1 MEPVEDIVDLLA
13 LHLGIDPVG
22 EESVAGLE
30 NEHKVTHETHAG
42 PPRDNP
48 TLYSPVAGLKLH
60 LTSVLT
66 CMTPSSVR
74 VLVSITEIPSAV
86 RSAKIF

>member
-1 MEPVEDIVDLLA
+1 MQPVQNIVDLLA
-13 LHLGIDPVG
+13 FDLGVDPMSQ
-22 EESVAGLE
+22 ELVAGLRYTTGFKK
-30 NEHKVTHETHAG
+30 NDTT
-42 PPRDNP
+42 PPSMTPNASD
-48 TLYSPVAGLKLH
+48 

-74 VLVSITEIPSAV
+74 VLVSITETPSAE